1 MYSVQ
6 ENVLHQLKATC
17 NKAILVPAP
26 LAKNLVNFLYVYSWL
41 VCVFILSFLSIVKY
55 PLDIF
60 FLGGGSSIL
69 RWSRQICAENLF
81 SAKQTQIES
90 IRFFNLLQKILGFI
104 LRHSFIK

>member
-60 FLGGGSSIL
+60 FFWGGGLPFWGEVGKFVPKTSSL
-69 RWSRQICAENLF
+69 QSKHRSNQLDSSTFFR
-81 SAKQTQIES
+81 
-90 IRFFNLLQKILGFI
+90 RF
-104 LRHSFIK
+104 